1 MANPSFQVDDELL
14 DELDEIIWQ
23 KKKDGELSRKTSR
36 SDILRELVEE
46 YVEGNGNISTGPAMQ
61 TAD

>member
-14 DELDEIIWQ
+14 EQFDQIILQKKAQGELDP
-23 KKKDGELSRKTSR
+23 KTSR
-36 SDILRELVEE
+36 SDVLRDLVEE
-46 YVEGNGNISTGPAMQ
+46 YVEGNWSTSTKAIPQ